1 MYSFTFLYASVWRRA
16 LASLID
22 LAIIALVSVFLL
34 DPFISFLGLK
44 EASETIH
51 RLPLSVIIVRTYG
64 AWAVLTLIAAWLYH
78 AWQESSRFQA
88 TIGKR
93 LLSLQIF
100 TEDEGRLTFREAS
113 ERFWLKLFSGA
124 IGCVGFLLAFFDADR
139 RTLHDRISHT
149 EVLQPSSDALSNFYK
164 TSDPQQST

>member
-1 MYSFTFLYASVWRRA
+1 MFSFTFLYASVWRRA
-16 LASLID
+16 LASVID
-22 LAIIALVSVFLL
+22 LVIIALISVFLL

-44 EASETIH
+44 EASEAIR

-64 AWAVLTLIAAWLYH
+64 AWAIATLIAAWLYQ

-93 LLSLQIF
+93 LLGLLVC
-100 TEDEGRLTFREAS
+100 TEDEGRLTFREAT

-124 IGCVGFLLAFFDADR
+124 IGLVGFLLAFFDADR

-149 EVLQPSSDALSNFYK
+149 EVLQARYDAILARYRAQEAEIS
-164 TSDPQQST
+164 